1 LVLHQWAAQTDAA
14 IVHWKV
20 QNLGALLYSLSL
32 SFSLS
37 RNSSNSSRLTAHQ
50 NAKHVDGRFG
60 EGAYA
65 TLLKTLEKNRMDDKN
80 LVARPEM
87 EENEAVAWLA
97 NTFEAHNPWV
107 PKNYVLAYAQ
117 VWWPQGMLMVRTR
130 VGLNSFLRI
139 FVVCL
144 FFVLIVLRRRAA

>member
-1 LVLHQWAAQTDAA
+1 
-14 IVHWKV
+14 
-20 QNLGALLYSLSL
+20 
-32 SFSLS
+32 
-37 RNSSNSSRLTAHQ
+37 
-50 NAKHVDGRFG
+50 
-60 EGAYA
+60 
-65 TLLKTLEKNRMDDKN
+65 
-80 LVARPEM
+80 
-87 EENEAVAWLA
+87 
-97 NTFEAHNPWV
+97 V